1 MTDIGGGVMQTDC
14 SMRSLDMCRQEVIAG
29 NRGFCNPNPPL
40 TGQPYGRP
48 SAPGAPATALMDC

>member
-29 NRGFCNPNPPL
+29 KTPASAIRTPL
-40 TGQPYGRP
+40 AGSPTAARQPRARRQP
-48 SAPGAPATALMDC
+48 R